1 MAAVT
6 IRKLPDEVH
15 ATLKRRATAKGQSTE
30 AEIRET
36 LIAATQQGTEPR
48 GLGSALHELWK
59 QHGSVKLKLPFRE
72 ATGRLVD
79 IFDQEA
85 EPYDP

>member
-15 ATLKRRATAKGQSTE
+15 AVLKRRAKEKGRSTE

-36 LIAATQQGTEPR
+36 LILATQPPVSQIGFGTELHQFWKKQGSPELKVRPR
-48 GLGSALHELWK
+48 TALTRIVDFSGSEF
-59 QHGSVKLKLPFRE
+59 GSDDL
-72 ATGRLVD
+72 
-79 IFDQEA
+79 
-85 EPYDP
+85 